1 MTRVDGDRLST
12 TQVSVRVAIG
22 VNAVVAAVLGVI
34 GFVRYLPT
42 QADYVAW
49 GWTDVAYYTLQLFL
63 LDSAPLQ
70 KAAPLPVVLDVA
82 RFLAPATTALALG
95 ASVLAVYHSTYHA
108 VRARRLHHHTVVCG
122 DGAPALRVARAALE
136 ENRSCVIIS
145 ATSTSSEP
153 APGGHAEA
161 VLRIGGD
168 PRDAAVL
175 REARID
181 RAAEV
186 VIVTGDNGRNTD
198 IAASV
203 RTALRDVA
211 TPPPCFLEMG
221 SPELAIALA
230 AHELNSGSA
239 VRTEFF
245 DPAGRAAR
253 LLVDAH
259 LPVSVSRSVVL
270 VGSGRQHEALV
281 DELERRCSRA
291 VHPWRWASLE
301 PAELQDYEVPDDLAL
316 AVVSAP
322 DDAGVIRLGLRV
334 LRRLRACAVDV
345 VVATGSSTA
354 LGTEVAGDTPV
365 SRIDRA
371 RLLLFNVAD
380 HVYSLSSLR
389 DGIYLDIARAAH
401 EAYVRQARARGET
414 EHSHPSTLPWPKL
427 PDDLK
432 TANIRQAHSVG
443 EKLRGAGLAVVPSDG
458 TESTFAFEG
467 AELDRLAKEEHERWR
482 AERTEAGWTY
492 GPRDDA
498 AKTHPDLVPWPKLPP
513 GSRQKDVDAVA
524 DIPHQLRGIGLQILR
539 VGR

>member
-1 MTRVDGDRLST
+1 M
-12 TQVSVRVAIG
+12 RVAIG
-22 VNAVVAAVLGVI
+22 VGAVVATVLGMI
-34 GFVRYLPT
+34 GFVRFLPT
-42 QADYVAW
+42 QPDYAAS
-49 GWTDVAYYTLQLFL
+49 GWTDVAYYTLQLFV
-63 LDSAPLQ
+63 LDASPLQ

-95 ASVLAVYHSTYHA
+95 ASVLAVYNSTYQM

-122 DGAPALRVARAALE
+122 DGAPALRVAQGALE
-136 ENRSCVIIS
+136 EHRSCVIIS
-145 ATSTSSEP
+145 ASSASSEP
-153 APGGHAEA
+153 APDGHEEA

-168 PRDAAVL
+168 PRDGAVL

-181 RAAEV
+181 RAAEI

-230 AHELNSGSA
+230 AHEINSGSL

-245 DPAGRAAR
+245 DPVARAAR
-253 LLVDAH
+253 LLFDAH
-259 LPVSVSRSVVL
+259 LSATGTGSVVL
-270 VGSGRQHEALV
+270 VGSGGQHEALAR
-281 DELERRCSRA
+281 ELERRSARVDPA
-291 VHPWRWASLE
+291 VRWARLD
-301 PAELQDYEVPDDLAL
+301 PAELQAYEAPADLAL

-322 DDAGVIRLGLRV
+322 DDAGAIRLGLRI
-334 LRRLRACAVDV
+334 LRRMHASAVDV

-354 LGTEVAGDTPV
+354 LGTEVAGDHTPI

-371 RLLLFNVAD
+371 RMLLFNVAD
-380 HVYSLSSLR
+380 HVYALPSLR
-389 DGIYLDIARAAH
+389 DGIYLDIARTAH

-414 EHSHPSTLPWPKL
+414 ENSNPSTLPWPKL
-427 PDDLK
+427 PEDLK
-432 TANIRQAHSVG
+432 TANIRQAHSIG

-458 TESTFAFEG
+458 SENTFAFEG

-482 AERTEAGWTY
+482 VERTEAGWTH

-498 AKTHPDLVPWPKLPP
+498 AKTHPDLVPWPKLTRE
-513 GSRQKDVDAVA
+513 SQQKDVDAVA
-524 DIPHQLRGIGLQILR
+524 AIPDQLRGIGLQILR
-539 VGR
+539 VGG